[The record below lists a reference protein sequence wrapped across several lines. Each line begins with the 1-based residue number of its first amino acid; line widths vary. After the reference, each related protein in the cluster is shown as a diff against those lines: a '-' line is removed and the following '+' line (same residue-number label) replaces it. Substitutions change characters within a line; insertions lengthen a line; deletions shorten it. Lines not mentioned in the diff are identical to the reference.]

1 MIGALYRGSVAGSHP
16 DQVPRRRFPALD
28 PEPPPPPWWR
38 RLLWPA
44 CVLAGAAVAVTAV
57 RLLPPL
63 FATSPASR
71 SAAAHPGQ
79 RPAGPAIQAS
89 GRIVV
94 VTASG
99 GLALANPDGSHLAR
113 AGGVGNVG
121 DAVAASPDNRYI
133 SLLNGQVI
141 RVKPGRSLAS
151 FPGKVELSPTTT
163 VTLPDPFAD
172 HERAVVMLAD
182 FGDPTY
188 SSSNPISVVSIATG
202 RSVSLG
208 SGDQVA
214 GDPAADGVFATVAA
228 SLPVASVSVQTS
240 PDASVVRRDA
250 GRPTVLLA
258 TAGELSHE
266 TGLPRRLAVS
276 LAVYPS
282 PSGAEAAVTVRP
294 AAGGPVGGLV
304 VLTRSG
310 RMVAA
315 LPARAGTGPAPG
327 DPVWS
332 PSGTSLAYLS
342 TTGSGASQL
351 SVWSA
356 GRRGVVSSTLPAS
369 AGRYGACVW
378 APDGISVLCPAAG
391 GSEWVV
397 ARAAGGRPAV
407 VRGPGL
413 PVAWL
418 R

>member
-1 MIGALYRGSVAGSHP
+1 MGAAYRGSVAGFQR
-16 DQVPRRRFPALD
+16 DEVPRRRFPALD

-44 CVLAGAAVAVTAV
+44 GVLAGAAVVVTAV
-57 RLLPPL
+57 QLLPSL
-63 FATSPASR
+63 FAGSPASR
-71 SAAAHPGQ
+71 SAATRPGH
-79 RPAGPAIQAS
+79 RPAGSVIRAS
-89 GRIVV
+89 GRVVV
-94 VTASG
+94 VTTSG
-99 GLALANPDGSHLAR
+99 SLALANPDGSHLAR
-113 AGGVGNVG
+113 AGGLGNVG

-141 RVKPGRSLAS
+141 SVRPGPSLAS
-151 FPGKVELSPTTT
+151 FPGKVELSSNTT
-163 VTLPDPFAD
+163 VPLPDPFTD

-182 FGDPTY
+182 FGDPTF

-214 GDPAADGVFATVAA
+214 GDPAAAGVFTTVTAPLPATA
-228 SLPVASVSVQTS
+228 VSVRTS
-240 PDASVVRRDA
+240 PDARVVRRDA
-250 GRPTVLLA
+250 GRPPVLLA
-258 TAGELSHE
+258 KAGELSHE

-304 VLTRSG
+304 ILTRSG
-310 RMVAA
+310 RTVAA
-315 LPARAGTGPAPG
+315 LPARAGTGPAAG

-342 TTGSGASQL
+342 TSGSGASQL

-356 GRRGVVSSTLPAS
+356 GRPGVVSSALPAS

-378 APDGISVLCPAAG
+378 APDGTAVLCPAAG

-407 VRGPGL
+407 GRGPGL